1 MEADVPEFEYLVEPL
16 PPSRVGRR
24 WRWQL
29 WRGDRLL
36 AAGWTLGERRARR
49 SLHTAASRAAHELA
63 GVVPLRPERTT
74 ADPPLVLAG
83 AGRVRLA
90 GEAAVCLLVPR
101 APAGARAEAA

>member
-1 MEADVPEFEYLVEPL
+1 MEAEPPEFEYLVEPL

-29 WRGDRLL
+29 WRGERLV
-36 AAGWTLGERRARR
+36 AAGWNLGERRAHRA
-49 SLHTAASRAAHELA
+49 LHTAASRAAHELA
-63 GVVPLRPERTT
+63 GVVPLRPDRTV
-74 ADPPLVLAG
+74 ADPPRPIS

-101 APAGARAEAA
+101 ALAREAEAA